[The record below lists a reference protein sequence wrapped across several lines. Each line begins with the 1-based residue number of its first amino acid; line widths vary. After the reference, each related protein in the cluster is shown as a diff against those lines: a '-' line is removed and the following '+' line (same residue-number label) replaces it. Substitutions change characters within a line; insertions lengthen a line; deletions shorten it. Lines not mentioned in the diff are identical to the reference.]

1 MARKRKG
8 PWLRKQDNCYY
19 TTIRGQSIKL
29 GSADEPY
36 EDIEARYG
44 EELAKSKEAVP
55 RSAWTIAAL
64 CEAFLDWC
72 DRRRS
77 AGTHQWYKEYLDE
90 FYAHPGI
97 DKLLASKLRPFHVTD
112 WIDARYGDCSDSTK
126 YNATRAVVRV
136 CNWAVKE
143 GHLDR
148 SPLKGIEL
156 PTPLTRESVITP
168 AQFATILA
176 RVKDQAFR
184 DVMLFLWNTGCRPQ
198 ELRAIEARHVDGD
211 KVTLTRKQS
220 KGKKHRRV
228 IYLNETAAEIVRR
241 RCEAFPE
248 GPIFRSYRGKR
259 PWSKNAFKC
268 RFQRLRKDDDKLDGL
283 CSYTMRH
290 SYITESLTR
299 GVDCLTVALLCGT
312 SVRMI
317 EKTYQHLLT
326 KDAFMRAA
334 AQGGGTVP
342 VVLAT
347 SLHSAPGTLP
357 SLPQK

>member
-8 PWLRKQDNCYY
+8 PWLRKQNNCFY

-29 GSADEPY
+29 GSADESY
-36 EDIEARYG
+36 GDIEARYG
-44 EELAKSKEAVP
+44 EALAKASEAAP
-55 RSAWTIAAL
+55 RSVWTVAAL
-64 CEAFLDWC
+64 CEAFLEWC
-72 DRRRS
+72 GRRRS
-77 AGTHQWYKEYLDE
+77 AGTYQWYKDYLDT
-90 FYAHPGI
+90 FYVYHG
-97 DKLLASKLRPFHVTD
+97 DKLRASKLRPFHVTD
-112 WIDARYGDCSDSTK
+112 WIDARYGSCSDSTK
-126 YNATRAVVRV
+126 YNATRAIVRV

-148 SPLKGIEL
+148 SPLRGIEM
-156 PTPLTRESVITP
+156 PTPATRESVITP
-168 AQFATILA
+168 AQFAMILA

-184 DVMLFLWNTGCRPQ
+184 DVLLFLWNTGCRPQ
-198 ELRAIEARHVDGD
+198 ELRAIEAQHVDGD

-248 GPIFRSYRGKR
+248 GPIFRTYKGSR

-268 RFQRLRKDDDKLDGL
+268 RFQRLRKDDDSLDGL

-290 SYITESLTR
+290 SYITESLSR

-326 KDAFMRAA
+326 KDNFMRAA
-334 AQGGGTVP
+334 VQGGGIVP
-342 VVLAT
+342 LVI
-347 SLHSAPGTLP
+347 SLP
-357 SLPQK
+357 SVVGIPPVAQQ